1 VPAIL
6 PALLLA
12 PEVAAAAAVAAK
24 ATLAAMAAVAAGIG
38 LAAIASSVKDAAEN
52 ESQDEKAVEG
62 CPSELGPGTLTDEE
76 LKELQDL
83 ADKHDAQIDVIGSR
97 AEGRGRN
104 ISDTT
109 LPAGKG
115 EGTRSDIDV
124 RIDGQKDIESG
135 GQLSESIQGVGNGAG
150 SVASSTGLPS
160 KPPVIIIRPHSK
172 PVHVK

>member
-1 VPAIL
+1 MPAIL

-38 LAAIASSVKDAAEN
+38 LAAIASSVKDAAEK
-52 ESQDEKAVEG
+52 EGEDKAVEG

-109 LPAGKG
+109 LPVDKG
-115 EGTRSDIDV
+115 PGTRSDIDV
-124 RIDGQKDIESG
+124 RIDGQKDIDSG
-135 GQLSESIQGVGNGAG
+135 GALSDGIKGVGNGAG

-160 KPPVIIIRPHSK
+160 KPPVIIIRPNAK
-172 PVHVK
+172 PVHIK